1 MDDPQTPD
9 AKECYDRAMA
19 LTDDGQYDQAIELF
33 TRVLSLQPD
42 YPEAYLHR
50 GRCYDRKADHD
61 RAIADFNEAIR
72 CNPTH
77 GKLYLMRGVAYQ
89 RREQYEECIADYT
102 KALDLEPTLDAA
114 QAQRSL
120 VRMSRDQCELALFPP
135 LGHSY
140 LKAAY
145 TQPGDF
151 V

>member
-9 AKECYDRAMA
+9 AKECFDRAMA
-19 LTDDGQYDQAIELF
+19 LTDEEQYDQAIELF

-77 GKLYLMRGVAYQ
+77 GKLYHFRGVSYAKKEDYD
-89 RREQYEECIADYT
+89 RAMADYNE
-102 KALDLEPTLDAA
+102 ALRLDPT
-114 QAQRSL
+114 RSEEHT
-120 VRMSRDQCELALFPP
+120 SEL
-135 LGHSY
+135 
-140 LKAAY
+140 
-145 TQPGDF
+145 Q
-151 V
+151 